1 MLFKVIKAGGIRD
14 SDKVDTLGS
23 DEFDEFVEALVRKL
37 LVLRLSLGWCKKDQ
51 DQIGDKHCL

>member
-37 LVLRLSLGWCKKDQ
+37 LVLNLSLG
-51 DQIGDKHCL
+51 